1 MTNEISSYVID
12 VGRRA
17 RTAARIIGSA
27 SAATK
32 SDALKQIAA
41 AVDES
46 RVPIRDEN
54 AKDMAAAEQNGIDQ
68 PLIDLFLA
76 KSQVYL

>member
-1 MTNEISSYVID
+1 MANEIASYITD

-17 RTAARIIGSA
+17 RAASRIIGSA

-41 AVDES
+41 AVDGA

-54 AKDMAAAEQNGIDQ
+54 AKDMAAAEKNGIDQ
-68 PLIDLFLA
+68 PLIDRLL
-76 KSQVYL
+76 